1 MVPTI
6 STTFRI
12 ADTFDHL
19 EGRSGRINPRAR
31 LARGCH
37 WRIESGRRR
46 PSHRA
51 VGKGTVGSSASALAI
66 SPIGPCGTP
75 RLPVRSHPPEPLA
88 CVVGG
93 ANLDCVPSGRSSIG
107 RAWVRLAGIPRS
119 SSSQV
124 PTRAC
129 TNIRA
134 LNGCVCRAG
143 CMYAARMDGF
153 PSRGFGGVLCTL
165 MPAESITRQCR
176 PR

>member
-19 EGRSGRINPRAR
+19 EGRSDRVNPRAR
-31 LARGCH
+31 LARGYH

-46 PSHRA
+46 PSHR
-51 VGKGTVGSSASALAI
+51 VIGKGTVESSASALAI
-66 SPIGPCGTP
+66 SPIGPCDTP
-75 RLPVRSHPPEPLA
+75 RLPVRSHPPEPPA

-93 ANLDCVPSGRSSIG
+93 ANLDCVPSGRSSTG
-107 RAWVRLAGIPRS
+107 RAWVRLAGVPRS
-119 SSSQV
+119 RSSQV

-129 TNIRA
+129 TNTRA

-143 CMYAARMDGF
+143 CMYAARMGGS
-153 PSRGFGGVLCTL
+153 PSRGYGGTLCTS
-165 MPAESITRQCR
+165 MPAESITCQRR